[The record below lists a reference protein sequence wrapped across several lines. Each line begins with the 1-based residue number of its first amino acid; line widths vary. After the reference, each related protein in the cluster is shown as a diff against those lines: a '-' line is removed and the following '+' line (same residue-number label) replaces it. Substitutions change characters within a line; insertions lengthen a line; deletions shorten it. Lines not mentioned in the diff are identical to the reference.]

1 VVFGTDA
8 GMLHYRFERALGG
21 IVAGVDEAGR
31 GPLAGPVVAAAVI
44 LMPAVLPRRLL
55 AAIDDSKVVPPEDR
69 QRIAAKLWARAA
81 RQDGVIAAVA
91 AASTAEI
98 ERINILQASL
108 LAMTRAVG
116 RLALTP
122 TAVLVDGNILPAALP
137 CPGRAVVDGDAKCF
151 SIAAASILAKVTRDR
166 LMTRL
171 AVRYPAY
178 GWERNAGYSTP
189 EHFAAIDA
197 AGPTR
202 HHRMSFSPFRNPA
215 E

>member
-1 VVFGTDA
+1 
-8 GMLHYRFERALGG
+8 MLHYRFERALGG

-44 LMPAVLPRRLL
+44 LMPALLPRRLL
-55 AAIDDSKVVPPEDR
+55 GAIDDSKVVPPEER
-69 QRIAAKLWARAA
+69 ATLAAKLWRRAA

-91 AASTAEI
+91 ASSTAEI
-98 ERINILQASL
+98 ERINILQATL
-108 LAMTRAVG
+108 LAMTRAIA
-116 RLALTP
+116 RLAVRP
-122 TAVLVDGNILPAALP
+122 TAVLIDGNILPASLP
-137 CPGRAVVDGDAKCF
+137 CPGRAVIDGDAKCF

-171 AVRYPAY
+171 AARYPAY

-189 EHFAAIDA
+189 EHFAALAA
-197 AGPTR
+197 AGPCR
-202 HHRMSFSPFRNPA
+202 HHRMGFAPLRSLT